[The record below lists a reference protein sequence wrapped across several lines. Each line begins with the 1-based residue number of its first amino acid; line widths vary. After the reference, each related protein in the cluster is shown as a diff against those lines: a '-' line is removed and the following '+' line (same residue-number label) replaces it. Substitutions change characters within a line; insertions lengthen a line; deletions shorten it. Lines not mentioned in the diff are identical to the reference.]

1 MNRAR
6 FSLLLFMTIFVCLL
20 NTPLFSQSME
30 KNMEATDESQIK
42 MLYNEM
48 CRAMISKD
56 MEEMERIHAESFV
69 LIHMTGSKMNKK
81 EYLEAVKDG
90 TLNYYSADL
99 DEITVN
105 VSGNHATVCAK
116 SRVNAAVYGGGRH
129 TWRLQQDMTAEKI
142 GGKWQFTHS
151 RASTY

>member
-56 MEEMERIHAESFV
+56 MEEMERIHTDIQTKGDFYGLQKRLCVRA
-69 LIHMTGSKMNKK
+69 
-81 EYLEAVKDG
+81 DG
-90 TLNYYSADL
+90 
-99 DEITVN
+99 
-105 VSGNHATVCAK
+105 
-116 SRVNAAVYGGGRH
+116 
-129 TWRLQQDMTAEKI
+129 
-142 GGKWQFTHS
+142 
-151 RASTY
+151 